1 VGESRGADW
10 RMEECGSDELW
21 CGMRLF
27 THLRFVLLPL
37 LGAVA
42 TGSANPVVVEDDF
55 SSGDRGWQAFF
66 VDHPPGVESAWGM
79 SAGLRPLPSELGRA
93 GSGFMITGNNHS
105 DDLGMVLKK
114 QLGPA
119 DGIQAGQTYWLDFEI
134 QVASNAPSGAV
145 GVGGSPGDS
154 VYLKAGGSVTE
165 PDRVLHPE
173 DNHLRPTINV
183 GFQSVGGPAAT
194 VSGVIANGRDAGAPA
209 QFVALSR
216 THRHGFPVRADA
228 NGRLWLLVMTDS
240 AFEGPTTLYYLRI
253 RTTLTP
259 VVLGDGSGI
268 VNLSTRAVV
277 YPGDGALIAGFVAEG
292 PGSGGLVVRGV
303 GPFLKEFGVDDAL
316 ADPRI
321 EVVRGNGVQV
331 AGNDDWGAAPN
342 LHALRMAM
350 GAAGAFPL
358 FAGSKDAAVLVN
370 GLAGAHTA
378 IMRGSGEAT
387 GVGLVEVYAVPSSG
401 RSTRLVNLSA
411 RARAGEGEAGIFAGL
426 VIQGPHPERVLIRA
440 IGPGLAAHGVSD
452 PAVDPILT
460 LYRDDDIIATNL
472 AWGAINS
479 AAEVESATTSAGA
492 FPLAN
497 GSRDA
502 ALVVTLE
509 PGAYTLT
516 VEEAQAA
523 SIRTALVEVYW
534 IP

>member
-1 VGESRGADW
+1 
-10 RMEECGSDELW
+10 MSD
-21 CGMRLF
+21 F
-27 THLRFVLLPL
+27 TSVRFSLGFLTL
-37 LGAVA
+37 LGVMA
-42 TGSANPVVVEDDF
+42 TGSANPIVVDDDF
-55 SSGDRGWQAFF
+55 SIGDRGWAAFF

-79 SAGLRPLPSELGRA
+79 TAGLRPLPSELGRP

-119 DGIQAGQTYWLDFEI
+119 DGVQAGQTYWLDFEI
-134 QVASNAPSGAV
+134 QFASNAPSGAV

-154 VYLKAGGSVTE
+154 VYLKAGASATE
-165 PDRVLHPE
+165 PDRVLYPE
-173 DNHLRPTINV
+173 EDHLRPNINV
-183 GFQSVGGPAAT
+183 GFQSIGGPAAT
-194 VSGVIANGRDAGAPA
+194 VTGVIANGRDAGAPA

-228 NGRLWLLVMTDS
+228 TGRLWLLVMTDS

-268 VNLSTRAVV
+268 VNLSTRAMV

-303 GPFLKEFGVDDAL
+303 GPFLKEFGVDEAL
-316 ADPRI
+316 DDPRI
-321 EVVRGNGVQV
+321 EVVRGNGDRV
-331 AGNDDWGAAPN
+331 AENDNWGAAAN
-342 LHALRMAM
+342 VDALRMAM

-358 FAGSKDAAVLVN
+358 FEGSKDAAVLVN
-370 GLAGAHTA
+370 GLVGAHTA
-378 IMRGSGEAT
+378 VMRGSGDAT
-387 GVGLVEVYAVPSSG
+387 GVGLVEVYAVPSSV

-411 RARAGEGEAGIFAGL
+411 RARAGQGESGIFAGL

-440 IGPGLAAHGVSD
+440 IGPGLAAHGIGD
-452 PAVDPILT
+452 PANNPILT

-472 AWGAINS
+472 AWGEINS
-479 AAEVESATTSAGA
+479 GVEVGAATNAAGA
-492 FPLAN
+492 FPLAA

-516 VEEAQAA
+516 VEEADAA
-523 SIRTALVEVYW
+523 STRTALVEVYRV
-534 IP
+534 P